1 MKNLIAFIFSV
12 LLLGSCTKSTYCVDC
27 VEFYTAMETQ
37 RCGLESDE
45 ADAWITNL
53 NSANSSVWICDK
65 YIE

>member
-1 MKNLIAFIFSV
+1 MKKLIIFMFLIV
-12 LLLGSCTKSTYCVDC
+12 ILGSCTKSTYCVDC
-27 VEFYTAMETQ
+27 VEFYTDMDSQ

-53 NSANSSVWICDK
+53 NSANSLVWICDK